1 LQEAWIRDRS
11 IGMANVLKVAFRFA
25 LFFAGQKKVKNGD
38 DVNRVYGGQIH
49 GAGQLA

>member
-1 LQEAWIRDRS
+1 LDLLSSLQDK
-11 IGMANVLKVAFRFA
+11 N
-25 LFFAGQKKVKNGD
+25 KVKNGD